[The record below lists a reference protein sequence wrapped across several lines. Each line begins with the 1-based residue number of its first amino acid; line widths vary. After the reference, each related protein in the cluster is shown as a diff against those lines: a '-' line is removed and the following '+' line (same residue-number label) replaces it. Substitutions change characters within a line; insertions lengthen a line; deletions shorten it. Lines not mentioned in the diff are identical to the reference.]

1 MKEAVKFW
9 IKVKI
14 LRTRYLHRCFILIA
28 AITIP
33 LTMALIF
40 TESMMSGIAEK
51 FITVSDGHL
60 QVNGKFSADDET
72 EKYISRTD
80 VVCSG
85 PVLLY
90 SKSGTAS
97 LLLKGVNPEYFTSDR
112 LKHLRL
118 NVLDSNDSSSELPH
132 IIISSVTAKKLSLLQ
147 GDRVALLVM
156 PNGTDSNKNKTV
168 MRPVLCVVSAI
179 YSTGYNQLDETL
191 AFTDFDFSCGIF
203 PAGYTTEI
211 IVKAKYTSALNE
223 VRWILNTDLPVS
235 TWKSKHVSIYENF
248 EVSRQIIL
256 LVLFLVIVIEA
267 FYCSSVSSELVND
280 SMRQISIVKML
291 GLSPSDVRLWAF
303 FSVETTVLFAS
314 LSGLAL
320 GLILSFNIKNI
331 LNMLSE
337 SVIET
342 FSSYLLDFS
351 VIVPYGRIF
360 IVMSAMII
368 ISSFFVFISLRRSGR
383 IPILQLFTET

>member
-1 MKEAVKFW
+1 M
-9 IKVKI
+9 
-14 LRTRYLHRCFILIA
+14 
-28 AITIP
+28 
-33 LTMALIF
+33 
-40 TESMMSGIAEK
+40 
-51 FITVSDGHL
+51 
-60 QVNGKFSADDET
+60 
-72 EKYISRTD
+72 
-80 VVCSG
+80 
-85 PVLLY
+85 
-90 SKSGTAS
+90 
-97 LLLKGVNPEYFTSDR
+97 
-112 LKHLRL
+112 
-118 NVLDSNDSSSELPH
+118 
-132 IIISSVTAKKLSLLQ
+132 
-147 GDRVALLVM
+147 
-156 PNGTDSNKNKTV
+156 
-168 MRPVLCVVSAI
+168 
-179 YSTGYNQLDETL
+179 
-191 AFTDFDFSCGIF
+191 
-203 PAGYTTEI
+203 
-211 IVKAKYTSALNE
+211 
-223 VRWILNTDLPVS
+223 
-235 TWKSKHVSIYENF
+235 
-248 EVSRQIIL
+248 
-256 LVLFLVIVIEA
+256 IEA

-303 FSVETTVLFAS
+303 FSVETTVLLAS